1 MSHPA
6 AIHAA
11 MAAGRE
17 AAAAAAAAAVEAVEA
32 EAAAAAA
39 GASVWP
45 LLLCVPVSLRRLAG
59 NDFPMNFI
67 SFDV

>member
-17 AAAAAAAAAVEAVEA
+17 AAAAAAAAAAVEA